1 MSDEDPAVPAAAA
14 PPVKPLPPAVVG
26 LALALLA
33 ALLAYQIIGSPRA
46 ALGGFVGG
54 GLVAFLAWTPLVLRP
69 AGVSIG
75 GAAAVGALALAA
87 AYVGAGLVAGGGA
100 RVLVDHDAV
109 VMLVFTFWIV
119 LPVMVAAAIGLAI
132 LPRLVSRR

>member
-1 MSDEDPAVPAAAA
+1 MSEEEPVVPAAAPQGA
-14 PPVKPLPPAVVG
+14 KPLPPAVAGLV
-26 LALALLA
+26 LALVA

-46 ALGGFVGG
+46 AAGGFVGG
-54 GLVAFLAWTPLVLRP
+54 GLVAFLAWAPLVLRP
-69 AGVSIG
+69 TGVSIG
-75 GAAAVGALALAA
+75 GAAATGALALAS

-119 LPVMVAAAIGLAI
+119 LPVMVAAAIGLAVA
-132 LPRLVSRR
+132 PRLFSRR

>member
-1 MSDEDPAVPAAAA
+1 MSDEDPVVPAAEEPPAA
-14 PPVKPLPPAVVG
+14 PLPPAIAG

-33 ALLAYQIIGSPRA
+33 ALLAYQIIGSPLA
-46 ALGGFVGG
+46 ALGGFFGG

-75 GAAAVGALALAA
+75 GAAATGALALAA
-87 AYVGAGLVAGGGA
+87 AYVGAGLVAGGGS
-100 RVLVDHDAV
+100 RVLVDHDAA

-132 LPRLVSRR
+132 LPRLLGRR